1 MPLAC
6 VDPEWIKALAALIG
20 ASAGVAA
27 ILVYYSN
34 SRLQRAKWLAQLY
47 EKFYERIDLKEVR
60 TLLDCESDDE
70 VAAVSAI
77 VREEEAKF
85 TDYLNFF
92 EFVAVLSDLGQLG
105 DREIEQLFG
114 YYLDCFQKVSDVR
127 NYIADKAKGYEQL
140 DKLLRKR
147 AKRK

>member
-6 VDPEWIKALAALIG
+6 VDPELIKALAALIG